1 MGFLGMSS
9 RFAVLSLGLLALAGC
24 QMADQKSPE
33 AADQSRTA
41 AVSDTLEDVT
51 CPGDRRCGRKDGANA
66 DKFPSMCAARKTRAV
81 AFLCGDDPTARLRCP
96 GPGCPTGEPRP
107 EDMCEIHLRVTDVDC
122 KNTINEILP
131 EDDAARDDPSPS
143 APVTAPAAE

>member
-9 RFAVLSLGLLALAGC
+9 RFALLSLGLLALAGC

-33 AADQSRTA
+33 TADQNPTA
-41 AVSDTLEDVT
+41 TLSDTLEDVT
-51 CPGDRRCGRKDGANA
+51 CPGDRRCGQRAANA
-66 DKFPSMCAARKTRAV
+66 EKFPSMCTVDKTLAV
-81 AFLCGDDPTARLRCP
+81 AFLCGEDPTARLRCP

-107 EDMCEIHLRVTDVDC
+107 EDMCEIHLRVTGVNC
-122 KNTINEILP
+122 KKTINEILP

>member
-33 AADQSRTA
+33 TADRNPTA
-41 AVSDTLEDVT
+41 MLSDTLQDVT
-51 CPGDRRCGRKDGANA
+51 CPGDPRCGARDANVE
-66 DKFPSMCAARKTRAV
+66 KFPAMCTAKKTRAV
-81 AFLCGDDPTARLRCP
+81 AFLCGTDPTARLACP

-107 EDMCEIHLRVTDVDC
+107 EDMCEISLRVTDVDC
-122 KNTINEILP
+122 RSPINQILP
-131 EDDAARDDPSPS
+131 ENDAAQDDPSPS
-143 APVTAPAAE
+143 AAP